1 MTLVVYPRLMVVVVV
16 VVVFSLSGPS
26 GRDWVHRGERRRKL

>member
-1 MTLVVYPRLMVVVVV
+1 MTLVVYPRLMVV

>member
-1 MTLVVYPRLMVVVVV
+1 MTLVVYPRLMVVVV